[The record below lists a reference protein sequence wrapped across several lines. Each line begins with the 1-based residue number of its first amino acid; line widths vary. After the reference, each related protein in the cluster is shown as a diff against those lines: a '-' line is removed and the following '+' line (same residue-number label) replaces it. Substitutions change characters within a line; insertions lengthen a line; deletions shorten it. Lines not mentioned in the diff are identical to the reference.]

1 MRAPFYDGVA
11 SLSFSCP
18 FTGER
23 LVIGEGPRIIF
34 FDLARAEDSSGVGLR
49 FSAYLCYGH
58 FSILASAD
66 STQALKE
73 SAASAAGR
81 NLLKR

>member
-1 MRAPFYDGVA
+1 MRAPFYNGVA
-11 SLSFSCP
+11 ALSFSCP
-18 FTGER
+18 FIGER

-34 FDLARAEDSSGVGLR
+34 FNFSRAQDGTGSGLR
-49 FSAYLCYGH
+49 FSANLRYGH